1 MQNIIGPTAPV
12 FVFLI
17 SIRHFLFHFYLAV
30 LVEEVPA
37 SNNKSTASGA
47 KYARSSVIF
56 PQRNG
61 LCQGEVDAVK
71 TGPKLNLIK
80 KKLGESGGGWVG
92 EGYPT
97 TLIVSSLVCEF

>member
-1 MQNIIGPTAPV
+1 MKVKNKMI
-12 FVFLI
+12 FFLDLSEGMENCKI
-17 SIRHFLFHFYLAV
+17 LG
-30 LVEEVPA
+30 
-37 SNNKSTASGA
+37 NKSTASGA

-56 PQRNG
+56 PHRNG

-80 KKLGESGGGWVG
+80 KIWGKRGWGWGG

>member
-1 MQNIIGPTAPV
+1 MCVRVGPRYTS
-12 FVFLI
+12 L
-17 SIRHFLFHFYLAV
+17 SSSSET
-30 LVEEVPA
+30 EEKA
-37 SNNKSTASGA
+37 NKSTASGA

-56 PQRNG
+56 PHRNS

-80 KKLGESGGGWVG
+80 KNCRGKRGWGWGG